1 MPAGRAAVLP
11 RRGRA
16 LEVITLGGNVAGIM
30 VLAVAALG
38 ARSAVLAGLAL
49 NPGAGLWRAD
59 PLAALVIVF
68 YARREAR
75 AIFLPGPAGV
85 EHSP

>member
-38 ARSAVLAGLAL
+38 ARSAVLAGLAP
-49 NPGAGLWRAD
+49 NAGAGLC
-59 PLAALVIVF
+59 
-68 YARREAR
+68 
-75 AIFLPGPAGV
+75 
-85 EHSP
+85 